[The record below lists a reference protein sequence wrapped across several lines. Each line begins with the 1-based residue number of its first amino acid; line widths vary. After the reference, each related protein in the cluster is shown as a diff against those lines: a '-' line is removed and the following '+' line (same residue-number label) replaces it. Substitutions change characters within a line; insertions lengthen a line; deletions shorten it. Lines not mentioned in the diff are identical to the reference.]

1 MSEELRQKGYLD
13 KRGRANGEPVGAYE
27 GFNIGATTI
36 DQLRRAS
43 IIPNR
48 DYGRFKN
55 KKPDGIVVD
64 RRTSTPEVKFLVE
77 YKDIGG
83 LDSESHKRYFA
94 DKVAEEYCR
103 PLFCPFA
110 AMSDSHHRT
119 SWIFV
124 TEQGWEEIRRED
136 DYPLDT
142 RTDLSSVS
150 GRDLIGRTLFRL
162 ETELDK
168 PRAILVPQEAVNP
181 TRLAEQTW
189 QTIWLASG
197 EKPEQCLATFIEILV
212 FKFISDLGILK
223 ENPSGVLVDFDTVR
237 KMEDDK
243 ILKYFFE
250 NVRPQIKR
258 LFPPGADQTSV
269 INGIVL
275 NPDNKD
281 HGRLFRQ
288 ILKNFE
294 DFGPLRRIHP
304 EFKSRIF
311 ERFLKKNQIV
321 RYWGQYFTPRNVVK
335 AMVEMSGI
343 EYLPPGA
350 TVGDPACGVG
360 GFILEPLVYKRPYDF
375 RSEDAPTLNYIG
387 WDRDEKLTILAKANM
402 LVYLSEILERDP
414 KAVSYIAP
422 ILNNTFSCTGTAI
435 TGSLA
440 KAPRDLFDLV
450 LTNPPYV
457 MKGTPTQKD
466 ALKQNK
472 ALEDYYAIPGAG
484 VENLFIQMIIHGLKK
499 GARALI
505 IVPDGLLLRHSERR
519 LREHI
524 LKTCQLEAIISL
536 PKDTFYSTSKKTY
549 ILVLRKKQDEHEKQ
563 SNPVFTYLANN
574 IGETLDARRFIIE
587 DNDLPR
593 MAAAFKLFQGNPSM
607 FEFQDPRIKVCP
619 IDRFKPEEHW
629 LVEKWWTRE
638 ERESLG
644 DIDEEIFV
652 GTTELAL
659 KLEEASDT
667 LSDLAGALK
676 RLEIPRDIHHTI
688 TVSLGDSNLF
698 RMEIGDR
705 VTKKELFYAD
715 GGPIPLYSANVEKGA
730 EHGWVLKSNLQD
742 FSKPSIL
749 WSIDSDFNMTVR
761 EPSVEFDITDHC
773 GRLEI
778 LHPGLDPSYCRAAI
792 TYGFGRVYG
801 FDRVHRPSL
810 QRMKKVT
817 FKVPVKADGSF
828 DLDAQRE
835 FARGFDLIWEAVRQ
849 TEERLKVLTELKPKI
864 DLPETT
870 EVKRAQS
877 RPGPKPEVL
886 KINGDWRE
894 AVKKSLAKKKPK
906 AGWPK

>member
-27 GFNIGATTI
+27 GFNLGATTI
-36 DQLRRAS
+36 EQLRRAS
-43 IIPNR
+43 IIPDR
-48 DYGRFKN
+48 DYGRFKKN
-55 KKPDGIVVD
+55 KPDGIVVD
-64 RRTSTPEVKFLVE
+64 RRASIPEVKFLVE

-83 LDSESHKRYFA
+83 LDSESRKMDFQN
-94 DKVAEEYCR
+94 KVAEEYCR
-103 PLFCPFA
+103 PLLCPFA
-110 AMSDSHHRT
+110 AVSDSHHRT

-124 TEQGWEEIRRED
+124 NNGDWEEIRRED
-136 DYPLDT
+136 EYPLDT
-142 RTDLSSVS
+142 RADLASPS
-150 GRDLIGRTLFRL
+150 GRDLIGRTLYRL

-197 EKPEQCLATFIEILV
+197 EKPEQCLATFVEILV

-223 ENPSGVLVDFDTVR
+223 TTPSGVPVDFATVR

-243 ILKYFFE
+243 ILRYFFE
-250 NVRPQIKR
+250 NVRPQIKH
-258 LFPPGADQTSV
+258 LFPAGTDGTSV

-275 NPDNKD
+275 NPNNKD

-343 EYLPPGA
+343 EYLSPGA
-350 TVGDPACGVG
+350 TVADPACGVG

-375 RSEDAPTLNYIG
+375 RVEDAPTLNYVG

-414 KAVSYIAP
+414 KAVKYIAP
-422 ILNNTFSCTGTAI
+422 ILNNTFGCTGNAI

-440 KAPRDLFDLV
+440 RAPEESFDLV

-457 MKGTPTQKD
+457 VKGSGVQKD
-466 ALKQNK
+466 ALKQTK
-472 ALEDYYAIPGAG
+472 ALADYYAVPGAG

-499 GARALI
+499 GARALV
-505 IVPDGLLLRHSERR
+505 IVPDGLLLRHSERQ
-519 LREHI
+519 LRAHM

-536 PKDTFYSTSKKTY
+536 PKDTFYSTPKKTY
-549 ILVLRKKQDEHEKQ
+549 ILVIRKKQDEHDKQ
-563 SNPVFTYLANN
+563 RNPVFTYLVSN
-574 IGETLDARRFIIE
+574 IGETLDARRFITE

-607 FEFQDPRIKVCP
+607 FESQDPRLKVWP
-619 IDRFKPEEHW
+619 IERFKPEEHW
-629 LVEKWWTRE
+629 MVEKWWGRR
-638 ERESLG
+638 ERERLK
-644 DIDEEIFV
+644 DIDEETFV
-652 GTTELAL
+652 GVTELAL
-659 KLEEASDT
+659 RLEEASDT
-667 LSDLAGALK
+667 LRNLAAALK
-676 RLEIPRDIHHTI
+676 HIEIPRDIQRTI
-688 TVSLGDSNLF
+688 TVSLGDPALF
-698 RMEIGDR
+698 RMGIGDR
-705 VTKKELFYAD
+705 VLKKELFNAA

-730 EHGWVLKSNLQD
+730 EHGWVPKSNLKD

-761 EPSVEFDITDHC
+761 EPYVEFATTDHC

-817 FKVPVKADGSF
+817 FKV
-828 DLDAQRE
+828 R
-835 FARGFDLIWEAVRQ
+835 
-849 TEERLKVLTELKPKI
+849 
-864 DLPETT
+864 
-870 EVKRAQS
+870 
-877 RPGPKPEVL
+877 
-886 KINGDWRE
+886 
-894 AVKKSLAKKKPK
+894 
-906 AGWPK
+906 